1 MNAIE
6 VVNLSKSYNKDN
18 LALKD
23 ITFDVPTGSIF
34 GFLGPNGAGKT
45 TLVRTLNGILYP
57 TQGSGKILGKDIIN
71 DRKEIRTLCGVMTES
86 AGIYENLTCME
97 NLNFFGKMFGLNND
111 DINKRSLYLLNEFK
125 LLDVKDKKVKT
136 FSTGMKK
143 RLSLIRTLL
152 HSPKILFLD
161 EPTSGLDPESS
172 KIVLDFI
179 KKIALEEDVTVFLCT
194 HQLKYAEE
202 ICNLYGFI
210 NKGNLIGYGTFN
222 ELLYNKNQNIKLEIK
237 GSNLPNIDNMK
248 KIKENR
254 YLISIDSEE
263 SIPNILKQIFNEGG
277 KIYEAK
283 QIYWDL
289 EDLYFAYQRG
299 DNNE

>member
-6 VVNLSKSYNKDN
+6 VLNLSKSYNKDTI
-18 LALKD
+18 ALKD
-23 ITFDVPTGSIF
+23 ITFDVPKGSIF

-71 DRKEIRTLCGVMTES
+71 DRKEIRNLCGVMTEN

-125 LLDVKDKKVKT
+125 LLDSKDKKVKT

-152 HSPKILFLD
+152 NSPKILFLD

-179 KKIALEEDVTVFLCT
+179 KKTALEEDVTVFLCT

-210 NKGNLIGYGTFN
+210 SKGNLIGYGTFN
-222 ELLYNKNQNIKLEIK
+222 ELLSNKNQNIKLEIK
-237 GSNLPNIDNMK
+237 GINLPNIDNMK
-248 KIKENR
+248 KIKEDR
-254 YLISIDSEE
+254 YVISIDNEDN
-263 SIPNILKQIFNEGG
+263 IPNILQQIFIKGG

-283 QIYWDL
+283 QIHWDL

>member
-6 VVNLSKSYNKDN
+6 VLNLSKSYNKDTI
-18 LALKD
+18 ALKD
-23 ITFDVPTGSIF
+23 ITFDVPKGSIF

-57 TQGSGKILGKDIIN
+57 TQGSGKILGKDIIDN
-71 DRKEIRTLCGVMTES
+71 RKEIRTLCGVMTEN

-125 LLDVKDKKVKT
+125 LLDAKDKKVKT

-152 HSPKILFLD
+152 NSPKILFLD

-210 NKGNLIGYGTFN
+210 SKGNLIGYGTFN
-222 ELLYNKNQNIKLEIK
+222 ELLYNKNQSIKLEIK
-237 GSNLPNIDNMK
+237 GINLPNIDNMK
-248 KIKENR
+248 KIKEDR
-254 YLISIDSEE
+254 YIISIDNEE
-263 SIPNILKQIFNEGG
+263 NIPNILQQIFNKGG

-283 QIYWDL
+283 QIHWDL

>member
-6 VVNLSKSYNKDN
+6 VINLSKSYNKAY
-18 LALKD
+18 LAINN

-45 TLVRTLNGILYP
+45 TLVRTLNGILSP
-57 TQGSGKILGKDIIN
+57 TEGSGNILGKDIITN
-71 DRKEIRTLCGVMTES
+71 RKEIRSICGVMTEN

-97 NLNFFGKMFGLNND
+97 NLNFFAKMFGLNNHD
-111 DINKRSLYLLNEFK
+111 LNKRSLYLLNEFQ

-143 RLSLIRTLL
+143 RLSLVRTLI
-152 HSPKILFLD
+152 HSPQILFLD

-172 KIVLDFI
+172 KIVLDYI
-179 KKIALEEDVTVFLCT
+179 KKISLEENVTVFLCT
-194 HQLKYAEE
+194 HQLKYAQE

-210 NKGNLIGYGTFN
+210 NKGNLIGYGTFS
-222 ELLYNKNQNIKLEIK
+222 ELLYNKKQNIKLEIK
-237 GSNLPNIDNMK
+237 GTNLPNIPNMEK
-248 KIKENR
+248 LSKDRYSMYISNEENIP
-254 YLISIDSEE
+254 LI
-263 SIPNILKQIFNEGG
+263 LQKIFNEGG

-283 QIYWDL
+283 QIHWDL
-289 EDLYFAYQRG
+289 EDLYFSYQRG
-299 DNNE
+299 ENNE

>member
-6 VVNLSKSYNKDN
+6 VINLSKSYNKDN
-18 LALKD
+18 IALKD

-57 TQGSGKILGKDIIN
+57 TQGNGKILGKDIIN
-71 DRKEIRTLCGVMTES
+71 DRKEIRTLCGVMTEN

-97 NLNFFGKMFGLNND
+97 NLNFFGKMFGLNSD
-111 DINKRSLYLLNEFK
+111 EINKRSLYLLNEFK

-152 HSPKILFLD
+152 HSPQILFLD

-210 NKGNLIGYGTFN
+210 NKGNLIAYGTFN

-237 GSNLPNIDNMK
+237 GINLPNIDNMK
-248 KIKENR
+248 KIKEDR
-254 YLISIDSEE
+254 YLISINNEE
-263 SIPNILKQIFNEGG
+263 NIPNILQQIFNLGG

-283 QIYWDL
+283 QIHWDL

>member
-1 MNAIE
+1 MKAIE
-6 VVNLSKSYNKDN
+6 VINLSKSYNKDN
-18 LALKD
+18 YALKD
-23 ITFDVPTGSIF
+23 ITFDVPKGSIF

-45 TLVRTLNGILYP
+45 TLVRTLNGILHP
-57 TQGSGKILGKDIIN
+57 TNGSGQILEKDIVN
-71 DRKEIRTLCGVMTES
+71 DRKEIRNLCGVMTEN
-86 AGIYENLTCME
+86 AGIYESLTPME

-111 DINKRSLYLLNEFK
+111 EINKRSLYLLEQFK

-152 HSPKILFLD
+152 HSPEILFLD

-172 KIVLDFI
+172 KSVLDFI
-179 KKIALEEDVTVFLCT
+179 KKIALEENVTVFLCT

-222 ELLYNKNQNIKLEIK
+222 ELLYNKNQTIKLEIK
-237 GSNLPNIDNMK
+237 GTNLPSIDNME
-248 KIKENR
+248 KIKEDR
-254 YLISIDSEE
+254 YLISIDNE
-263 SIPNILKQIFNEGG
+263 SNIPNILQKIFNEGG

-283 QIYWDL
+283 QIHWDL

>member
-6 VVNLSKSYNKDN
+6 VINLSKSYNKDN
-18 LALKD
+18 VALKD
-23 ITFDVPTGSIF
+23 ITFNVPPGSIF

-57 TQGSGKILGKDIIN
+57 TQGNGKILGKDIIN
-71 DRKEIRTLCGVMTES
+71 DRKEIRTLCGVMTEN

-111 DINKRSLYLLNEFK
+111 EINKRSLYLLNEFK

-152 HSPKILFLD
+152 HSPQILFLD

-237 GSNLPNIDNMK
+237 GTNLPNIDNMK
-248 KIKENR
+248 KIKEDR
-254 YLISIDSEE
+254 YLISINNEE
-263 SIPNILKQIFNEGG
+263 NIPNILQQIFNLGG

-283 QIYWDL
+283 QIHWDL

>member
-6 VVNLSKSYNKDN
+6 VINLSKSYNKDN
-18 LALKD
+18 VALKD
-23 ITFDVPTGSIF
+23 ITFNVPSGSIF

-57 TQGSGKILGKDIIN
+57 TQGNGKILGKDIIN
-71 DRKEIRTLCGVMTES
+71 DRKEIRTLCGVMTEN

-111 DINKRSLYLLNEFK
+111 EINKRSLYLLNEFK

-152 HSPKILFLD
+152 HSPQILFLD

-237 GSNLPNIDNMK
+237 GTNLPNIDNMK
-248 KIKENR
+248 KIKEDR
-254 YLISIDSEE
+254 YLISINNEE
-263 SIPNILKQIFNEGG
+263 NIPNILQRIFNLGG

-283 QIYWDL
+283 QIHWDL